1 MGHRETG
8 GFRGRWQRTKD
19 SFHFLVTRV
28 SILAD
33 VAWRSTEFTFFSGG
47 KWLLLLRELDLKG
60 SFFSYSFFLPVRWFN
75 VGCQNMLRKKRK
87 VEALKRINR

>member
-28 SILAD
+28 SILAALAD
-33 VAWRSTEFTFFSGG
+33 VAWRSTDFTFFSGG
-47 KWLLLLRELDLKG
+47 RWLLLLRELDLKG
-60 SFFSYSFFLPVRWFN
+60 SFFFHSFFF
-75 VGCQNMLRKKRK
+75 
-87 VEALKRINR
+87 